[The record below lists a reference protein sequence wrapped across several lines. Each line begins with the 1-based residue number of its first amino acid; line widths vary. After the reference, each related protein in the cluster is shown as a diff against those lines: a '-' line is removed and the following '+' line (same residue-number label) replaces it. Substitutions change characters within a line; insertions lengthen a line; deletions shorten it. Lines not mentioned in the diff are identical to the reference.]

1 VGSPTDEIL
10 MQQVRAGEVHQLAI
24 LFERYHA
31 GLFRYY
37 LRMTGNRAWSEDMV
51 QEVFY
56 RVLKSRET
64 FWKDAPFAT
73 WLYRIARNLY
83 LDQIK
88 RRKREVALEDWDAP
102 AREGAS
108 AERRE
113 EEALL
118 RRALMELPPEKR
130 EVLVLSRYQEMK
142 YDEIAELIGCEV
154 ATVKT
159 RVHRALKSLRETYL
173 ELAGKRSV

>member
-1 VGSPTDEIL
+1 
-10 MQQVRAGEVHQLAI
+10 MRQVRAGEVHQLAI

-37 LRMTGNRAWSEDMV
+37 LRMTGNRAWSEDLV

-56 RVLKSRET
+56 RVLKSRGTYWE
-64 FWKDAPFAT
+64 DAPFAT

-88 RRKREVALEDWDAP
+88 RRKREVAIEDWDVP
-102 AREGAS
+102 AREGAGP
-108 AERRE
+108 EQRE

-118 RRALMELPPEKR
+118 RRALLELPAEKR
-130 EVLVLSRYQEMK
+130 EILVLSRYQEMK
-142 YDEIAELIGCEV
+142 YDQIAELIGCELG
-154 ATVKT
+154 TVKT
-159 RVHRALKSLRETYL
+159 RVHRALKSLREAYL
-173 ELAGKRSV
+173 ELAGKRTG